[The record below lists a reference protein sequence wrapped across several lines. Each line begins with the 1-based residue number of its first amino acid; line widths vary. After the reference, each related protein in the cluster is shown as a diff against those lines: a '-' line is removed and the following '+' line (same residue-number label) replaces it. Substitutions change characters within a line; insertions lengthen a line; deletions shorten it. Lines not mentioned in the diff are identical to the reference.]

1 MNTRCNRRAFL
12 ALVSARLVPAQEPV
26 TRPVVSEETCPLE
39 SIAAVSKDGHRGE
52 GLLRKPPGAGPFPA
66 VVCLH
71 GGLTRQSSRELLQ
84 LARSITPSRFLAA
97 GYVTAVP
104 TYRSR
109 DDDPQSPVSLE
120 DSLAVIDHVKRQA
133 YVDPKSVVV
142 FGCSGGGD
150 LALQAAAN
158 TEVCAI
164 VPEEPASI
172 VTAGIFNRHSPKK
185 GERYDPSDARPIL
198 ENPRGFYTD
207 EYRRI
212 LRDKLARIQCP
223 ILIIQGDDGSLINK
237 FNAQVLVPELRA
249 LKKAVKVIRYP
260 GEVHCFCLYGD
271 HVPWEPNRA
280 ANTPVALKAFSDC
293 DAFFRQHVKTKPKL
307 LASDSVKYE
316 PA

>member
-26 TRPVVSEETCPLE
+26 TRPVVSEEACPLE
-39 SIAAVSKDGHRGE
+39 SIAPVSKDGHRGE

-133 YVDPKSVVV
+133 YVDP
-142 FGCSGGGD
+142 
-150 LALQAAAN
+150 N
-158 TEVCAI
+158 
-164 VPEEPASI
+164 
-172 VTAGIFNRHSPKK
+172 SP
-185 GERYDPSDARPIL
+185 
-198 ENPRGFYTD
+198 
-207 EYRRI
+207 
-212 LRDKLARIQCP
+212 
-223 ILIIQGDDGSLINK
+223 
-237 FNAQVLVPELRA
+237 
-249 LKKAVKVIRYP
+249 
-260 GEVHCFCLYGD
+260 
-271 HVPWEPNRA
+271 W
-280 ANTPVALKAFSDC
+280 
-293 DAFFRQHVKTKPKL
+293 
-307 LASDSVKYE
+307 
-316 PA
+316 

>member
-1 MNTRCNRRAFL
+1 
-12 ALVSARLVPAQEPV
+12 
-26 TRPVVSEETCPLE
+26 
-39 SIAAVSKDGHRGE
+39 VSKDGHRGE

-120 DSLAVIDHVKRQA
+120 DSLAVIDHVKRQT

-150 LALQAAAN
+150 LALQAAGT

-172 VTAGIFNRHSPKK
+172 LVAGVFNRHSPKR
-185 GERYDPSDARPIL
+185 GERYDPADAVPIL
-198 ENPRGFYTD
+198 ANPRGFYTD
-207 EYRRI
+207 EYRKI
-212 LRDKLARIQCP
+212 LRDRLAGIQCP
-223 ILIIQGDDGSLINK
+223 ILIIQGDENRREIPINK
-237 FNAQVLVPELRA
+237 FNSQVLIPELRA
-249 LKKAVKVIRYP
+249 LKKAVEVMTYH
-260 GEVHCFCLYGD
+260 GEVHCFCFLAGSS
-271 HVPWEPNRA
+271 VITA
-280 ANTPVALKAFSDC
+280 AAFGGPPHPPVALKAFHDC
-293 DAFFRQHVKTKPKL
+293 EAFFRQHVTTKPKL
-307 LASDSVKYE
+307 LESDSVKYE